1 MPGREGARRLDWEAY
16 QEIIERQMP
25 FNRLLGIKLHGLE
38 QGFCSLLLPFKQE
51 LVGDHRTGAL
61 HGGVL
66 STLID
71 TCGGFAVWSLCAI
84 DDRVATIDLRV
95 DYMKPG
101 PRADIVAES
110 RVMLMG
116 NRVGTVHTQVFPL
129 DKPLSILAEG
139 RSVYNVGKKV
149 TKKEK

>member
-1 MPGREGARRLDWEAY
+1 MPDREGSKHLDWEAY
-16 QEIIERQMP
+16 QEVIERQMP
-25 FNRLLGIKLHGLE
+25 FNRLLGIKLHGLDA
-38 QGFCSLLLPFKQE
+38 GFCSLMLPYKKE

-71 TCGGFAVWSLCAI
+71 TCGGFAVWSMGSI
-84 DDRVATIDLRV
+84 NDQVATIDLRV

-101 PRADIVAES
+101 PRTDIVAES

-129 DKPLSILAEG
+129 DKPTIILAEG
-139 RSVYNVGKKV
+139 RSVYNVRKKSS
-149 TKKEK
+149 KR